1 MPSRSTWAGAAADPI
16 ALHAAVPQPP
26 PVPPPP
32 RPIAPAELDPEAPS
46 AVPMRAPPPGRIAVA
61 GASGFVGHAL
71 LGALAPAHAVIA
83 LSRSIGRQP
92 PTPGVEWRACDL
104 FDLQDAER
112 ALAGAAVAVYLV
124 HSMMPPARLTQA
136 RFDDLDLICA
146 DNFARAAAA
155 CGVRHIVYLGGLLP
169 ATGEPLS
176 RHLESRLEVERAL
189 GSHGVP
195 VTTLRAGLIIGA
207 GGSSFEMMSRLVG
220 RLPFMLGPLWTRSRT
235 QPIELSDV
243 ITLLLHAI
251 AQPELAGRAYDIT
264 GPDVV
269 SYADLL
275 RMTGAAQG
283 KRTRVI
289 TLPIRTVKLSLLWVS
304 AITGASQALVRPL
317 VESLRH
323 DMVASDGLV
332 LQATVG
338 LKARPL
344 QAALARAVA
353 EQAALDRAR
362 SSTRRPRGG
371 PRDNRVCSVQ
381 RLRTAPGRDASWVA
395 DEYVRWLP
403 RFLAPLLRVSVQ
415 DEGRVCRFFLWPLP
429 APLLEL
435 TVADDRTAPDLRLF
449 YVSGGL
455 LARTTAGA
463 RARLE
468 FRRVLDDGLV
478 LAAVLDFV
486 PRLPWLLYKGS
497 QALVHLFIMRAFG
510 RHLARELAP

>member
-1 MPSRSTWAGAAADPI
+1 MP
-16 ALHAAVPQPP
+16 
-26 PVPPPP
+26 PPPP
-32 RPIAPAELDPEAPS
+32 RDPP
-46 AVPMRAPPPGRIAVA
+46 RGRIAVA

-71 LGALAPAHAVIA
+71 LRALAPAREVIA
-83 LSRSIGRQP
+83 LTRSVGRQSP
-92 PTPGVEWRACDL
+92 APGVEWRACDL

-112 ALAGAAVAVYLV
+112 ALAGAEVAVYLV

-155 CGVRHIVYLGGLLP
+155 SGVRHIVYLGGLLP
-169 ATGEPLS
+169 ATREPLS
-176 RHLESRLEVERAL
+176 RHLESHLEVERTL

-207 GGSSFEMMSRLVG
+207 GGSSYEMMARLVG
-220 RLPFMLGPLWTRSRT
+220 RLPFMLGPRWTRSRS
-235 QPIELSDV
+235 QPIDLSDV
-243 ITLLLHAI
+243 ITLLEHAI
-251 AQPELAGRAYDIT
+251 ARPELAGRAYDIA

-289 TLPIRTVKLSLLWVS
+289 TLPIRTVKLSLLWIS

-323 DMVASDGLV
+323 DMVATDGLV

-338 LKARPL
+338 LQARPL
-344 QAALARAVA
+344 RAALARAVA

-362 SSTRRPRGG
+362 SSTRRPGRRPRRR

-403 RFLAPLLRVSVQ
+403 RCLAPLLRVSVQ
-415 DEGRVCRFFLWPLP
+415 DEARVCRFFLWPVP

-468 FRRVLDDGLV
+468 FRQVLDEGLV

-510 RHLARELAP
+510 RHLAREIAA

>member
-1 MPSRSTWAGAAADPI
+1 
-16 ALHAAVPQPP
+16 VPQPP
-26 PVPPPP
+26 SVPVSDPQDPLEP
-32 RPIAPAELDPEAPS
+32 RREGL
-46 AVPMRAPPPGRIAVA
+46 GRIAIA
-61 GASGFVGHAL
+61 GASGFVGRAL
-71 LGALAPAHAVIA
+71 LRALAPAREVIA
-83 LSRSIGRQP
+83 LTRSVAGQP
-92 PTPGVEWRACDL
+92 PAPGVEWRACDL

-112 ALAGAAVAVYLV
+112 ALAGAELAVYLV

-155 CGVRHIVYLGGLLP
+155 SGVRHIVYLGGLLP

-195 VTTLRAGLIIGA
+195 VTTLRAGLVIGA
-207 GGSSFEMMSRLVG
+207 GGSSFEMMARLVG
-220 RLPFMLGPLWTRSRT
+220 RLPFMLGPQWTRSRS
-235 QPIELSDV
+235 QPIDLTDV
-243 ITLLLHAI
+243 IALLEHAI
-251 AQPELAGRAYDIT
+251 DHPELAGRAYDVA

-304 AITGASQALVRPL
+304 AITGAPQALVRPL

-323 DMVASDGLV
+323 DMVATDGLV
-332 LQATVG
+332 LQARAG
-338 LKARPL
+338 RRARPL
-344 QAALARAVA
+344 REALARALE
-353 EQAALDRAR
+353 EQATLDRAR
-362 SSTRRPRGG
+362 SSGPRSRPRSRL
-371 PRDNRVCSVQ
+371 RDNRVCSVQ
-381 RLRTAPGRDASWVA
+381 RLRVAPERDASGVA

-403 RFLAPLLRVSVQ
+403 RFLAPFLRVSV
-415 DEGRVCRFFLWPLP
+415 DARGICRFYLWPVR

-435 TVADDRTAPDLRLF
+435 TPADDRRSPDFRLL

-455 LARTTAGA
+455 LARPVDGP
-463 RARLE
+463 RPRLE
-468 FRRVLDDGLV
+468 FRRVLDDGIV

-486 PRLPWLLYKGS
+486 PRLPWLVYKYT
-497 QALVHLFIMRAFG
+497 QALVHLFIMQAFG
-510 RHLARELAP
+510 RHLAAELPR